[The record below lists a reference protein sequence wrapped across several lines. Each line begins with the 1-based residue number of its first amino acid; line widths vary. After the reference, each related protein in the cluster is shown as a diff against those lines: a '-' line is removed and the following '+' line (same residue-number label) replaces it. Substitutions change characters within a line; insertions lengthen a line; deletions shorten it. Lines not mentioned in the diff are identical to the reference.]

1 MRRTVKIRHSFDKPH
16 INKAYGIGDDDI
28 GIGRESEQLIVRDA
42 PFGAYELGV
51 ARNRQ
56 VRQMLAR
63 ARLTP
68 NGQNQHVSPL
78 STLVA
83 SRYSK
88 PIHCQY
94 GTQTTSPAR
103 QVAR

>member
-1 MRRTVKIRHSFDKPH
+1 MDELEIRHGRDELRVYR
-16 INKAYGIGDDDI
+16 AYGVGDDNG
-28 GIGRESEQLIVRDA
+28 GIGRESEQLIVRDTSL
-42 PFGAYELGV
+42 GAHELGV

-56 VRQMLAR
+56 VRQILAC
-63 ARLTP
+63 ARLAP

-94 GTQTTSPAR
+94 GTQTASPAR

>member
-1 MRRTVKIRHSFDKPH
+1 MDELEIRHGSDELRVYR
-16 INKAYGIGDDDI
+16 AYGVGDDNG
-28 GIGRESEQLIVRDA
+28 GIGYESEQLIVRDA
-42 PFGAYELGV
+42 SLGAHEFHL

-56 VRQMLAR
+56 VRQILVR
-63 ARLTP
+63 ARLAP
-68 NGQNQHVSPL
+68 NGQNQHGSPL
-78 STLVA
+78 SSLAA

-94 GTQTTSPAR
+94 GTETASPTR

>member
-1 MRRTVKIRHSFDKPH
+1 MDELEIRHGRDELRVYR
-16 INKAYGIGDDDI
+16 AYGVGDDDG
-28 GIGRESEQLIVRDA
+28 GIGREGNQVVVRGAPLDA
-42 PFGAYELGV
+42 HEFHL

-56 VRQMLAR
+56 VRQIFAR
-63 ARLTP
+63 ARLAP

-78 STLVA
+78 SSLAA

-94 GTQTTSPAR
+94 GTETASPTR
-103 QVAR
+103 QVTR

>member
-1 MRRTVKIRHSFDKPH
+1 MDELEIWHGRDELRVYR
-16 INKAYGIGDDDI
+16 AYGIGDDDG
-28 GIGRESEQLIVRDA
+28 GIGCEGEQLIVC
-42 PFGAYELGV
+42 GASLGAHEIHV

-56 VRQMLAR
+56 VRQILAR
-63 ARLTP
+63 ARLAP

-78 STLVA
+78 SSLAA

-94 GTQTTSPAR
+94 GTETASPTR
-103 QVAR
+103 QVTR